1 MEPGNVPSFGTV
13 ALALSSLRTSN
24 TTNRPSPSE
33 QATMMPFGNLS
44 IILSILI
51 CSAAWRVLR
60 GSTGVCDAF
69 LLSSPIHEDRH
80 QVLNVGV
87 RRRSFLASTNS
98 LQTPMHLDEEEVLYD
113 DLENL
118 PVGIP
123 DSFRIVQQ
131 YHTDPVFEWSTTALA
146 LDPSDVERLSL
157 TPHNIS
163 LPVALMMYD
172 SEEYPSLSRARKA
185 CRKGNILIHRGPV
198 RIDPVTGKPSMFDA
212 ERCSKGRVGDRIYPG
227 DVIGKQVRIGNGY
240 FPVLGYKK
248 PPFEM
253 PVVFEDDHCALVNK
267 PSGVVV
273 YSQRK
278 GGHGSMTVRA
288 ALPFILE
295 PPKRGTYSVMRR
307 PASVHRLDKPT
318 SGLLCIAKTKPAMLH
333 LSRQFHDRII
343 KKTYFAVVN
352 GIPPEQKKNAISSRE
367 AFELGVDVDPND
379 ATGGWHLIDSTLDGK
394 QAVTVWRAVRYA
406 KSLRAHDGYLTL
418 VELKP
423 KTGRYHQLRR
433 HMAWECGCPL
443 VGDGEYDE
451 GTASAMSFR
460 DRGLF
465 LCSTRVVLEHPF
477 YNNPETMNFWQDEY
491 ADKFDQCSV
500 WKSKEGR
507 LMMAAEV
514 PLPNK
519 FDSLLHHEEERYNQL
534 GGNPD
539 PMEPP
544 PLSAMTL

>member
-1 MEPGNVPSFGTV
+1 MTSFWN
-13 ALALSSLRTSN
+13 LR
-24 TTNRPSPSE
+24 
-33 QATMMPFGNLS
+33 S
-44 IILSILI
+44 IVVLVY
-51 CSAAWRVLR
+51 CVAWRVLPA
-60 GSTGVCDAF
+60 SICVCDAF
-69 LLSSPIHEDRH
+69 IILCPFHGRH
-80 QVLNVGV
+80 QLSVAV
-87 RRRSFLASTNS
+87 RHRLSFASNS
-98 LQTPMHLDEEEVLYD
+98 LQASVLSDEEGLLYD
-113 DLENL
+113 HLTNL

-123 DSFRIVQQ
+123 DSFRIVKE
-131 YHTDPVFEWSTTALA
+131 YLTEPAFAWNSLA
-146 LDPSDVERLSL
+146 LDQSDVERLSL

-163 LPVALMMYD
+163 LPVALMLYD
-172 SEEYPSLSRARKA
+172 SEEYPSFSRARKA
-185 CRKGNILIHRGPV
+185 CRKGNILIHRGPL
-198 RIDPVTGKPSMFDA
+198 RIDESTGEPSSVFDA
-212 ERCSKGRVGDRIYPG
+212 QRCSKGRVGDRIFPG

-240 FPVLGYKK
+240 FPVMGFKK
-248 PPFEM
+248 PPFEL

-273 YSQRK
+273 YSQGN

-318 SGLLCIAKTKPAMLH
+318 SGLLCIAKTKPAMMH

-352 GIPPEQKKNAISSRE
+352 GIPSEHTENAISAKE
-367 AFELGVDVDPND
+367 AFELGVDVDPD
-379 ATGGWHLIDSTLDGK
+379 DGTGGWHLIDSLLEGK
-394 QAVTVWRAVRYA
+394 QALTVWRAVRYT
-406 KSLRAHDGYLTL
+406 KSLRAHDEYLTL

-443 VGDGEYDE
+443 VGDGDYDE

-477 YNNPETMNFWQDEY
+477 YNNPETFHIWKDEY
-491 ADKFDQCSV
+491 ADKFEQCSV
-500 WKSKEGR
+500 WKSEEGR
-507 LMMAAEV
+507 LLMAAEV
-514 PLPNK
+514 PLPPK
-519 FDSLLHHEEERYNQL
+519 FESLMNHEEERYNKL
-534 GGNPD
+534 GGETD
-539 PMEPP
+539 LVEPP
-544 PLSAMTL
+544 PLSATTL

>member
-1 MEPGNVPSFGTV
+1 MNRFTV
-13 ALALSSLRTSN
+13 R
-24 TTNRPSPSE
+24 
-33 QATMMPFGNLS
+33 NL
-44 IILSILI
+44 LTILI
-51 CSAAWRVLR
+51 LLHGVPWRILPN
-60 GSTGVCDAF
+60 SITFSNAF
-69 LLSSPIHEDRH
+69 LLSNQYPFHTVR
-80 QVLNVGV
+80 NVDSGL
-87 RRRSFLASTNS
+87 RRRSFLTSNS
-98 LQTPMHLDEEEVLYD
+98 LQTIMPSEEQEILHD
-113 DLENL
+113 DLLTNL
-118 PVGIP
+118 PVGVP
-123 DSFRIVQQ
+123 DSFRIVEQ
-131 YHTDPVFEWSTTALA
+131 YHTDPVFAWNETIP

-157 TPHNIS
+157 TSQNIS
-163 LPVALMMYD
+163 LPVALMMHD
-172 SEEYPSLSRARKA
+172 PEKFPSFSKARKA
-185 CRKGNILIHRGPV
+185 CRKGNILLHRGPLQ
-198 RIDPVTGKPSMFDA
+198 IDPATGKPSIFDK
-212 ERCSKGRVGDRIYPG
+212 ERCSVGRVGDRIYPG

-248 PPFEM
+248 PSFEM

-267 PSGVVV
+267 PAGVVV
-273 YSQRK
+273 YSQRN

-288 ALPFILE
+288 ALPFVLK

-343 KKTYFAVVN
+343 KKTYFAIVN
-352 GIPPEQKKNAISSRE
+352 GIPPEHEKNAITAKE
-367 AFELGVDVDPND
+367 AFGLGVDVDPND
-379 ATGGWHLIDSTLDGK
+379 TTGGWHLIDSRLDDK

-406 KSLRAHDGYLTL
+406 KSLRAQDGYLTL

-443 VGDGEYDE
+443 VGDDEYDN

-477 YNNPETMNFWQDEY
+477 YNNPETIDLWKDEY
-491 ADKFDQCSV
+491 ADEFDQCSV
-500 WKSKEGR
+500 WKSEDGR
-507 LMMAAEV
+507 LMMAAQV

-519 FDSLLHHEEERYNQL
+519 FDSLLYHEEERYNRL
-534 GGNPD
+534 GGKSD
-539 PMEPP
+539 EG
-544 PLSAMTL
+544 THDI